1 MKAREYRRKLKEV
14 EGWNDNNNKA
24 RYRYWQDSMKWRH
37 EAADHGS
44 QLAKDEIQKELDE
57 SKTLN
62 GIFSKVYS
70 DHVDYSID
78 NLLDFLEPS
87 ANGEEFKLSFLESP
101 CGDTDHATQQI

>member
-14 EGWNDNNNKA
+14 ERWKDDSNKA
-24 RYRYWQDSMKWRH
+24 GFRCWQDSVRWRQ

-62 GIFSKVYS
+62 GLFRKVYS

>member
-14 EGWNDNNNKA
+14 EGWNDDNNKA

-62 GIFSKVYS
+62 GIFRKVYS
-70 DHVDYSID
+70 DHVGYSTKSVL
-78 NLLDFLEPS
+78 NFLEK
-87 ANGEEFKLSFLESP
+87 FI
-101 CGDTDHATQQI
+101 ATM